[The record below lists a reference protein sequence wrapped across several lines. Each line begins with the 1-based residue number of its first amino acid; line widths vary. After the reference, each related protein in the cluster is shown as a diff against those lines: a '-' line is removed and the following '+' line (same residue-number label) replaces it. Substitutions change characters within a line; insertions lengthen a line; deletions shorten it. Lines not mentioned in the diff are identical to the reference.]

1 MMHSVL
7 SLGDLQSYKRELK
20 TSAPTPTI
28 SQRHADAE
36 TKARIPLHMHR
47 KEGKITS
54 SFTPAMPKVVLPA
67 PKLNTSEIQSDLLL
81 LRFHNKFTEQTLQ
94 PLLQCN
100 LTPALQQHSKD
111 DGNRKKKS
119 QSPVAHD
126 MLHKKLH
133 PATAPKGTSKYPLQ
147 NLNNTAE
154 KKIELNSVLRK
165 TRLVGNY

>member
-20 TSAPTPTI
+20 TPAPTPTI
-28 SQRHADAE
+28 SQKHTRHADAE

-47 KEGKITS
+47 KEGKITC

-94 PLLQCN
+94 PLLQPN
-100 LTPALQQHSKD
+100 TSTPAVQ
-111 DGNRKKKS
+111 
-119 QSPVAHD
+119 
-126 MLHKKLH
+126 
-133 PATAPKGTSKYPLQ
+133 
-147 NLNNTAE
+147 
-154 KKIELNSVLRK
+154 
-165 TRLVGNY
+165 